1 MTHSV
6 MFHHFHDDFHLPGQG
21 SLSASDFD
29 LMISWLSNRY
39 VILDAQ
45 EYKSRFLSRT
55 LKNTDICLSFDDALK
70 CQYDVALPVL
80 RKNNISAFFFVYS
93 SAFSDNP
100 DFLEIFRYFRNTQF
114 DSVDVFYN
122 HFFDHLL
129 QDDKDEYL
137 SQQSQYSSL
146 GNYLSAFPFYTEN
159 DKWFRYLR
167 DQYLGNE
174 KYMNVML
181 EIISDK
187 GVDINEVN
195 KNLWMREDELLK
207 IHENGH
213 VVGLH
218 SYSHPTQMSRLTA
231 DQQLKEY
238 QQNFTHLSKVLKT
251 SEITSMAHPCGDY
264 NMDTLSLLK
273 GMGIQIGF
281 RSNMGVKE
289 IKSPLEIP
297 REDHANVF
305 KEMKQ

>member
-1 MTHSV
+1 MAHSV
-6 MFHHFHDDFHLPGQG
+6 MFHHFHDNFHLPAQG

-29 LMISWLSNRY
+29 LMISWLSDRY
-39 VILDAQ
+39 DILDAQ

-100 DFLEIFRYFRNTQF
+100 DFLEIFRYFRNNQF
-114 DSVDVFYN
+114 DSMDEFYN
-122 HFFDHLL
+122 SFFDRLI
-129 QDDKDEYL
+129 QDDENEYL
-137 SQQSQYSSL
+137 SQQQQYSSL
-146 GNYLSAFPFYTEN
+146 DYLSSFPFYSEN
-159 DKWFRYLR
+159 DKWFRFLR

-174 KYMNVML
+174 KYTNVML

-187 GVDINEVN
+187 GFDINEAK

-218 SYSHPTQMSRLTA
+218 SYSHPTQMSKLTA

-251 SEITSMAHPCGDY
+251 SEITSMSHPCGDY
-264 NMDTLSLLK
+264 NLDTLSLLK

-281 RSNMGVKE
+281 RSNMSVKE

>member
-6 MFHHFHDDFHLPGQG
+6 MFHHFHDDFHLPAQG

-29 LMISWLSNRY
+29 LMISWLSDRY
-39 VILDAQ
+39 DILDAQ
-45 EYKSRFLSRT
+45 EYMDRFLSRT
-55 LKNTDICLSFDDALK
+55 LTNSDICLSFDDALK
-70 CQYDVALPVL
+70 SQYDVALPVL
-80 RKNNISAFFFVYS
+80 IKHNISAFFFVHS
-93 SAFSDNP
+93 SAFFNNP
-100 DFLEIFRYFRNTQF
+100 DFLEIFRYFRTSYF
-114 DSVDVFYN
+114 DSVDEFYN
-122 HFFDHLL
+122 CFFEILI
-129 QDDKDEYL
+129 QDDKNGYL
-137 SQQSQYSSL
+137 IQQNKYSSL
-146 GNYLSAFPFYTEN
+146 DYLSAFPFYSEN

-174 KYMNVML
+174 KYTNVML

-187 GVDINEVN
+187 GLDINEAK

-218 SYSHPTQMSRLTA
+218 SYSHPTQMSKLTA

-251 SEITSMAHPCGDY
+251 SEITSMSHPCGNY

-281 RSNMGVKE
+281 RSDMSVKE

-297 REDHANVF
+297 REDHANVLR
-305 KEMKQ
+305 EMRQ